1 VICGCVEK
9 ATPAEVPTDARDT
22 ASIAAGPATRAVIV
36 NVNVLFTLPF
46 ALVAVIVYVVALW
59 VEVGVPLKSPVVVLK
74 MVPAGAEGEIA

>member
-1 VICGCVEK
+1 
-9 ATPAEVPTDARDT
+9 VPTEARETKRTDAT
-22 ASIAAGPATRAVIV
+22 GLNTVKV
-36 NVNVLFTLPF
+36 NIREELPV